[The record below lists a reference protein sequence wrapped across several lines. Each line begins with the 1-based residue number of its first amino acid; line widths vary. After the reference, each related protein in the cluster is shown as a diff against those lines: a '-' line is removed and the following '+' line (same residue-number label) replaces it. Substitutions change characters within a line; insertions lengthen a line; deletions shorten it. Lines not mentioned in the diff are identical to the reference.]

1 MRRNEKLKKTVL
13 VSAAALLAAS
23 CVPPGAEQGGGG
35 SAFSAMLPFV
45 AIFLLFYFLI
55 IRPQQK
61 QGRER
66 KKMLAEIKR
75 GDSVVTAGGIR
86 GKVVDADGDDLTVE
100 IAKGTNVRM
109 VRSGISEKTGPAASE
124 DGKSKGSS

>member
-1 MRRNEKLKKTVL
+1 MKKTAF
-13 VSAAALLAAS
+13 VSAAALFAVS

-75 GDSVVTAGGIR
+75 GDGVVTTGGIR
-86 GKVVDADGDDLTVE
+86 GKVVDSDGDDLTVE
-100 IAKGTNVRM
+100 IARGTNVRM
-109 VRSGISEKTGPAASE
+109 VRSGISEKTSAASE

>member
-1 MRRNEKLKKTVL
+1 MKRPVF
-13 VSAAALLAAS
+13 VSAAALFAAS
-23 CVPPGAEQGGGG
+23 CVPPGAEQGGG

-66 KKMLAEIKR
+66 KKMLADIKR
-75 GDSVVTAGGIR
+75 GDSVVTTGGIR
-86 GKVVDADGDDLTVE
+86 GRVVDADGDDLTVE
-100 IAKGTNVRM
+100 IAKGTNIRM
-109 VRSGISEKTGPAASE
+109 VRSGISEKTDPGPE
-124 DGKSKGSS
+124 DGKSRGGS

>member
-1 MRRNEKLKKTVL
+1 MKKTVL

-23 CVPPGAEQGGGG
+23 CVPPGAEQGGSG

-66 KKMLAEIKR
+66 KKMLSEIKR
-75 GDSVVTAGGIR
+75 GDGVITTGGIR
-86 GKVVDADGDDLTVE
+86 GKVIDADGDDLTVE

-109 VRSGISEKTGPAASE
+109 VRSGISEKTAPASE
-124 DGKSKGSS
+124 DGKSKGGS

>member
-1 MRRNEKLKKTVL
+1 MKKTAL

-23 CVPPGAEQGGGG
+23 CVPPGMEQGGSG

-75 GDSVVTAGGIR
+75 GDSVITAGGIR
-86 GKVVDADGDDLTVE
+86 GKVVDSDGDDLTVE
-100 IAKGTNVRM
+100 IARGTNVRM
-109 VRSGISEKTGPAASE
+109 VRSGISEKISSAAE
-124 DGKSKGSS
+124 DGKSRGGS